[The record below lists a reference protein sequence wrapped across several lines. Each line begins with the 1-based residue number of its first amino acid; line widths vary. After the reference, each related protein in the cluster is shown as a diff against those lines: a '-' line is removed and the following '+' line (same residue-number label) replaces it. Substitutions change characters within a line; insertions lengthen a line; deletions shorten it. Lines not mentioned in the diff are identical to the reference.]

1 MIVPVDLLAFSQS
14 AIWSFAAIFLRV
26 GALVS
31 LLPGFGERTVPARIK
46 IAIALAFAAVVA
58 PAVGPVTAP
67 QSLIGFAVFAGAEVT
82 IGLALGLGLRL
93 FVLALQTAGTI
104 AAQSTSLAQI
114 LGGAA
119 IEPIPAMGYILALG
133 GVTLAVILG
142 LHVQAAELLIL
153 SYDLFPAGGW
163 PDAAALSAWGVARTA
178 HAFGLAFSLA
188 APFVIA
194 SLLYNLAL
202 GAINR
207 AMPQLMVAFVGA
219 PAITLGGL
227 GILALVSPAL
237 LTLWAEGLARFA
249 ADPLAPA
256 P

>member
-1 MIVPVDLLAFSQS
+1 MMAIADLAGIGQA
-14 AIWSFAAIFLRV
+14 AIWAFAAIFLRV
-26 GALVS
+26 GALVT
-31 LLPGFGERTVPARIK
+31 LLPGFGERTVPARLRLA
-46 IAIALAFAAVVA
+46 IAIAFAAIVA
-58 PAVGPVTAP
+58 PVIGPVARP
-67 QSLIGFAVFAGAEVT
+67 GDLPGLARFAGAEVVV
-82 IGLALGLGLRL
+82 GLALGMGLRL

-119 IEPIPAMGYILALG
+119 IEPIPAMGYLLVLG
-133 GVTLAVILG
+133 GITLAVILG
-142 LHVQAAELLIL
+142 LHVRAAELLIL
-153 SYDLFPAGGW
+153 SYALFPPGGW
-163 PDAAALSAWGVARTA
+163 PDPAALATWGIGRTA

-227 GILALVSPAL
+227 VLLALVTPAL
-237 LTLWAEGLARFA
+237 LTLWAEGLAQFA
-249 ADPLAPA
+249 ANPLAP
-256 P
+256 PP